1 MNTQPILE
9 KIRQDAK
16 QAYEALMREAEN
28 RVLTIHEQSDQAI
41 ADMREK
47 MLESVQM
54 EGEQLAE
61 RMRRLA
67 ELEHRKTLLAA
78 QRALLDRAFSQA
90 LSQLR
95 AMPPEQL
102 GPWVEYMAAQSAQ
115 GHEHVR
121 AGALNDAFFTADFV
135 KGINADLVQA
145 GKPGALV
152 MDTKRAPGVTGLVLF
167 DEGSEVFCTV
177 EAALQQSRLLLETRV
192 AEKLFGN

>member
-67 ELEHRKTLLAA
+67 ELEHRKNLLAA

-102 GPWVEYMAAQSAQ
+102 GPWVESMAAQSAQ

>member
-16 QAYEALMREAEN
+16 QAYETLMREAEN

-41 ADMREK
+41 ADMRE
-47 MLESVQM
+47 MMQESVRM

-102 GPWVEYMAAQSAQ
+102 GPWVESMAAQSAQ
-115 GHEHVR
+115 GHERVR
-121 AGALNDAFFTADFV
+121 AGALNDAFFSADFV

-145 GKPGALV
+145 EKPGTLV
-152 MDTKRAPGVTGLVLF
+152 METERAPGVTGVVLF

-192 AEKLFGN
+192 AEKLFGH